1 MKGQTIMIKLYQFA
15 PVWGIPNLSHFCVKI
30 ETYLRMT
37 DRPYEVIPTLPLK
50 APLGKLPYLEDNGRT
65 IPDSRLIIRY
75 LQTEYGDAL
84 DAPLTPPERAA
95 ARAWQR
101 LIEEHLYWISMYT
114 RWCYDDANWQQN
126 KRAIFSVLPVVVRD
140 CVASVYRRSIGK
152 QIYGQGT
159 RRLNDDD
166 IFALAAEDVS
176 ALAAFLDEKDY
187 FLGSNPTTID
197 ASAYGFLINIIGCPI
212 ESPLKKHILEHK
224 NLAAYCQRMQDRYF
238 PECGTIAP

>member
-1 MKGQTIMIKLYQFA
+1 MKGQTIMMKLYQFA

-37 DRPYEVIPTLPLK
+37 DRPYEVVETLPLK
-50 APLGKLPYLEDNGRT
+50 APLGKLPYLEDRGRT

-84 DAPLTPPERAA
+84 DARLTLSERAA
-95 ARAWQR
+95 AKAWQR
-101 LIEEHLYWISMYT
+101 LIEEHLYWVSMYT
-114 RWCYDDANWQQN
+114 RWCYDEANWRQN

-140 CVASVYRRSIGK
+140 GVAWVYRRAIRR

-159 RRLNDDD
+159 GRLSTDA

-187 FLGSNPTTID
+187 FMGSSPTTID
-197 ASAYGFLINIIGCPI
+197 ASVYGFLIDIIGCPI
-212 ESPLKKHILEHK
+212 ESPLKDHIFEQK

-238 PECGTIAP
+238 PECGTISP